1 MQPCSVCAREV
12 LIIVVKMLFC
22 FAIASVMAA
31 AASSSNE
38 PTNVNAVLASMHASG
53 RTTKTATVQTLLQL
67 QNAGLLNSEEDEQSL
82 KRKMQTAV
90 EEHSK
95 ATTDYGPLVQKIKIG
110 DSKLEDW
117 EVCHP
122 CAFLAYMSSISAT
135 FCDVLKGCM
144 ANGRPLRLVI
154 YGDEMIPG
162 NPFRPEKARKL
173 MCLYWTFVDFPAWM
187 LTRSF
192 AWPCFSILRSVVM
205 DKLDGGF
212 SYLARIILHY
222 FFPATGDSLERGI
235 VLKDTSGEAFVVKA
249 IFAGWLCD
257 LAGHKEMTSWK
268 GWGGNVC
275 CLECPK
281 LDRRHRGPV
290 TANGVFGIDCCDN
303 SRFVQDDNT
312 NPVWDAV
319 DAIAA
324 AAAAGIMKRTP
335 FGKLETDRGFNHV
348 PNGILLDMPLR
359 RIYWPNKHTIRDWQ
373 HTLCSDGVGNTLI
386 RQVLLLIEPRGT
398 TVDHMKTFMSICH
411 LPKKYGT
418 VQPQEWL
425 GPNRLQA
432 NTIKSFSSVILNLVP
447 LVFLF
452 LEHFLGD
459 DPAYADVLR
468 MHYLFHIILGVL
480 STGPEEAPKHKDK
493 LRLLIVEFHKIF
505 ARLST
510 SLKPKLHHFHHI
522 IDGIEW
528 LGKSL
533 SCFVTERKHR
543 IVKDSALYVFR
554 HLEHTVLAD
563 IVNKQCHQFSTG
575 VDLFKEQFLHMP
587 RDVRG
592 VPGFRQSTSAI
603 LRCGLLGK
611 GDIVWFQNASC
622 GRVIM
627 FYEVGDWMFVH
638 AEIFENIN
646 DEPSRLDENRSS
658 KNFLDSRSVVD
669 ACAWFSP
676 NPGEI
681 KIAIP
686 PIVLM

>member
-1 MQPCSVCAREV
+1 MFCVRYLE
-12 LIIVVKMLFC
+12 IVKTMFC
-22 FAIASVMAA
+22 FALVAFTM
-31 AASSSNE
+31 AASSS
-38 PTNVNAVLASMHASG
+38 TAAAKVDGVLASMHAQG
-53 RTTKTATVQTLLQL
+53 HATKKATLQTLLQL
-67 QNAGLLNSEEDEQSL
+67 QKAGLLKSEEEELQGL

-95 ATTDYGPLVQKIKIG
+95 AITDYGPLVQKIKIG
-110 DSKLEDW
+110 NSKLEDW

-135 FCDVLKGCM
+135 FCDVLRGCM

-154 YGDEMIPG
+154 YGDEMVPG

-192 AWPCFSILRSVVM
+192 AWPCFSILRSSVM
-205 DKLDGGF
+205 DSLDGGF

-222 FFPATGDSLERGI
+222 FFPEKGDSLERGI

-249 IFAGWLCD
+249 IFVGWLCD
-257 LAGHKEMTSWK
+257 LAGHKEMTGWK

-275 CLECPK
+275 CLECPE
-281 LDRRHRGPV
+281 LHRTHRGPV
-290 TANGVFGIDCCDN
+290 AANGTFGLDCADA
-303 SRFVQDDNT
+303 SRFVQDETT
-312 NPVWDAV
+312 NPIWDAV

-324 AAAAGIMKRTP
+324 AKAAGMKITA
-335 FGKLETDRGFNHV
+335 FKKLETDRGFNHV
-348 PNGILLDMPLR
+348 PNGILLDMALR

-386 RQVLLLIEPRGT
+386 RQILLLIAASGT
-398 TVDHMKTFMSICH
+398 TVEHMKEFMSMCN

-418 VQPQEWL
+418 VNPKEWL
-425 GPNRLQA
+425 GPNRL
-432 NTIKSFSSVILNLVP
+432 TEDSVKSFSSTILNMVP
-447 LVFLF
+447 LIYLF
-452 LEHFLGD
+452 LEAFFGENR
-459 DPAYADVLR
+459 AYADVVR

-480 STGPEEAPKHKDK
+480 STGPEEAPQHKDK
-493 LRLLIVEFHKIF
+493 LRKLIVEFHQLF
-505 ARLST
+505 ARMST

-543 IVKDSALYVFR
+543 IIKDSALYVFR

-587 RDVRG
+587 RDMPG
-592 VPGFRQSTSAI
+592 APGFRRSTSAI

-611 GDIVWFQNASC
+611 GDILWFKNASC

-627 FYEVGDWMFVH
+627 FYECSEWIFVH
-638 AEIFENIN
+638 AEIFGNIN
-646 DEPSRLDENRSS
+646 NDPSRLDETRSS
-658 KNFLDSRSVVD
+658 LDFLDSRSVVD